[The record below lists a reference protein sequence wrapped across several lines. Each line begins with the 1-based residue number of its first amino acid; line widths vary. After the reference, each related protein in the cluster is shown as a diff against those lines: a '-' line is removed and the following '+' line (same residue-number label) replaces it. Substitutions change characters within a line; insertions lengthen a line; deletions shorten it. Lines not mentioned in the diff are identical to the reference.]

1 MTTRASASRL
11 SVTHA
16 PTANEHVANKQY
28 VDQAIA
34 AVLANDGITM
44 GAIDGLEEALNTK
57 MDKSLVDAK
66 GDLVIGTANNSP
78 GILSVGADR
87 TFLTPKAANPTGLEW
102 TTITASDI
110 SGLSDLLALRAPINN
125 PTFTGTVSGITKA
138 MVGLG
143 NVDNT
148 SDATKNSATATLT
161 NKRITK
167 RVHDQNAPG
176 ATPTLA
182 WNSYDMI
189 VLRGINAAITS
200 LSSGITGTPTQGQP
214 WLLRFKDDGT
224 ARALTWGASY
234 RAIGV
239 ALPTTTTVGKTL
251 YVGGFY
257 NATDS
262 LYDVLA
268 VGQEA

>member
-16 PTANEHVANKQY
+16 PVNPEDVANKGY
-28 VDQAIA
+28 VDSAIA

-44 GAIDGLEEALNTK
+44 SAIDGLEEALNTK

-78 GILSVGADR
+78 GILPVGADR
-87 TFLTPKAANPTGLEW
+87 TFLTPKAANATGLEW
-102 TTITASDI
+102 TTIQASDI
-110 SGLSDLLALRAPINN
+110 SGLTELLALRAPINN

-148 SDATKNSATATLT
+148 SDATKNSAAVTLT

-167 RVHDQNAPG
+167 RVQDQNGPG
-176 ATPTLA
+176 VTPTLA
-182 WNSYDMI
+182 WDSYDMI
-189 VLRGINAAITS
+189 ILRNIGAAITS

-214 WLLRFKDDGT
+214 WLLRFKDNGT
-224 ARALTWGASY
+224 ARALTWGAAY

-239 ALPTTTTVGKTL
+239 TLPTTTVANKTL

-257 NATDS
+257 NATDAV
-262 LYDVLA
+262 YDVTA